1 MIGKLLVH
9 QLLTHAYML
18 ILFLP
23 TETVNN
29 ETTTRNNC
37 ANKNKQT
44 TTFNSLEIT
53 DGLSS
58 SGACTQIIFLSSTK
72 QYVITTTRTVADVL
86 CDNVLLHNCL
96 VNQCVV
102 KSILF
107 RLAHMVHANRTTTT
121 LLG

>member
-9 QLLTHAYML
+9 QLLAHAYML

-23 TETVNN
+23 TETVND

-37 ANKNKQT
+37 ANKTKQT

-58 SGACTQIIFLSSTK
+58 SGACT
-72 QYVITTTRTVADVL
+72 
-86 CDNVLLHNCL
+86 
-96 VNQCVV
+96 
-102 KSILF
+102 
-107 RLAHMVHANRTTTT
+107 
-121 LLG
+121 